1 MPDSPTAKRSK
12 ANALAEDGT
21 LNPAP
26 RKVNDPKFREESFFD
41 PRDIVQ
47 VKYEMLRRMSV
58 DKMSVT
64 QVSDEYGVT
73 RPTFYQAKADFEGA
87 GIAGLVP
94 RKRGPR
100 GPHKIQSEVLA
111 FLKAQVSP
119 GEPIRA
125 RELTNLVRGEFGLDV
140 HPRTI
145 ERVLS
150 RAWHGAAS
158 GGALRSYD
166 PFASRYVGLGSCQ
179 FARCRPT
186 AIRFCAAAGQHSGH
200 GQSF

>member
-1 MPDSPTAKRSK
+1 MPDGPTAKRSR
-12 ANALAEDGT
+12 ASALAEDGT

-26 RKVNDPKFREESFFD
+26 GKVNDPKFREESFFD
-41 PRDIVQ
+41 PRDVVQ
-47 VKYEMLRRMSV
+47 VKYEMLRRVSV
-58 DKMSVT
+58 DKTSVT
-64 QVSDEYGVT
+64 EVSDEYGVS

-94 RKRGPR
+94 KKRGPR

-125 RELTNLVRGEFGLDV
+125 RELANLVQSEFGLDV

-145 ERVLS
+145 ERAL
-150 RAWHGAAS
+150 
-158 GGALRSYD
+158 GGKK
-166 PFASRYVGLGSCQ
+166 
-179 FARCRPT
+179 T
-186 AIRFCAAAGQHSGH
+186 A
-200 GQSF
+200 

>member
-1 MPDSPTAKRSK
+1 MPDIPTAKRSK

-100 GPHKIQSEVLA
+100 WRWWISRWWSANPCR
-111 FLKAQVSP
+111 
-119 GEPIRA
+119 RA
-125 RELTNLVRGEFGLDV
+125 L
-140 HPRTI
+140 
-145 ERVLS
+145 
-150 RAWHGAAS
+150 
-158 GGALRSYD
+158 
-166 PFASRYVGLGSCQ
+166 
-179 FARCRPT
+179 
-186 AIRFCAAAGQHSGH
+186 
-200 GQSF
+200 

>member
-12 ANALAEDGT
+12 TSALAEDGT

-47 VKYEMLRRMSV
+47 VKYEMLRRVSV

-73 RPTFYQAKADFEGA
+73 RPTFYQAKADFEGT
-87 GIAGLVP
+87 GIAG
-94 RKRGPR
+94 
-100 GPHKIQSEVLA
+100 LA
-111 FLKAQVSP
+111 FLKALVSP

-145 ERVLS
+145 ER
-150 RAWHGAAS
+150 
-158 GGALRSYD
+158 ALG
-166 PFASRYVGLGSCQ
+166 VKK
-179 FARCRPT
+179 T
-186 AIRFCAAAGQHSGH
+186 A
-200 GQSF
+200 

>member
-1 MPDSPTAKRSK
+1 MADSPKAKRSK
-12 ANALAEDGT
+12 ASALAEDGV
-21 LNPAP
+21 LNPTP
-26 RKVNDPKFREESFFD
+26 QRVNDPKFREETFFD

-47 VKYEMLRRMSV
+47 VKYEMLRRVSV
-58 DKMSVT
+58 DKSSVT
-64 QVSDEYGVT
+64 QVSDEYGVS
-73 RPTFYQAKADFEGA
+73 RPTFYQAKADFEDA

-125 RELTNLVRGEFGLDV
+125 RELMNLVRGEFGLDV

-145 ERVLS
+145 ER
-150 RAWHGAAS
+150 
-158 GGALRSYD
+158 ALG
-166 PFASRYVGLGSCQ
+166 VKK
-179 FARCRPT
+179 T
-186 AIRFCAAAGQHSGH
+186 A
-200 GQSF
+200 

>member
-1 MPDSPTAKRSK
+1 VPDSPTAKRSK
-12 ANALAEDGT
+12 ASALAEDGT

-26 RKVNDPKFREESFFD
+26 QKVNDPKFREESFFD

-47 VKYEMLRRMSV
+47 VKYEMLRRVSI

-111 FLKAQVSP
+111 FLRAQVSP

-125 RELTNLVRGEFGLDV
+125 RALTTLVRGEFGLDV

-145 ERVLS
+145 ER
-150 RAWHGAAS
+150 
-158 GGALRSYD
+158 ALGVKKK
-166 PFASRYVGLGSCQ
+166 A
-179 FARCRPT
+179 
-186 AIRFCAAAGQHSGH
+186 
-200 GQSF
+200 